1 MRGIMGK
8 IIAVL
13 AVVAAAGPA
22 SAQLLANSCITNFAS
37 ATFALPSGAAGA
49 GGVKAGYD
57 PFNVPN
63 RFTFTI
69 CASDQPTLCMQ
80 AWKTAEPPA
89 ATVAEAGSL
98 ACFTISFSNCGNYSG
113 FSVTIT
119 DVMPGNTM
127 RADDAAGP
135 GSKLWVAGGV
145 GMYGCIGWATSMAG
159 PWYCTDSPVGQEG
172 PLYLRWIFGRIGMHK
187 SGYVRYCVTIL

>member
-1 MRGIMGK
+1 MGNMFMK
-8 IIAVL
+8 T
-13 AVVAAAGPA
+13 AVVAVVFLCGVARAA
-22 SAQLLANSCITNFAS
+22 LLPNSCITNFAS
-37 ATFALPSGAAGA
+37 ATFSLPSGAEGT
-49 GGVKAGYD
+49 GGIKAGWD

-69 CASDQPTLCMQ
+69 CASDQPTLCMS
-80 AWKTAEPPA
+80 ASKTTEPTSATIAES
-89 ATVAEAGSL
+89 GGL

-127 RADDAAGP
+127 RADDSAGP
-135 GSKLWVAGGV
+135 GSKLWVAGGT
-145 GMYGCIGWATSMAG
+145 GMFGCIGWATDLDG
-159 PWYCTDSPVGQEG
+159 PWYCTDSPAGQSG
-172 PLYLRWIFGRIGMHK
+172 PLYLRWIFARVGMHK